1 MVKLVLEDVYQISI
15 LELEL
20 IRYDIPYEVVSN
32 QFRTFRPL
40 QPPYLLV
47 YGVPL
52 DLERALRWI
61 KEEASNE

>member
-32 QFRTFRPL
+32 QFRTFKPIP
-40 QPPYLLV
+40 PPYLLV
-47 YGVPL
+47 HGVPL
-52 DLERALRWI
+52 DLEQSLKWI
-61 KEEASNE
+61 KEYAVDV